1 MVTTAVPVTGVTPA
15 TDKVDRS
22 LVGEVGFCVAVV
34 TMAVP
39 VLGVTPSI
47 DKVGRSLVGEVG
59 FCVAVVTK
67 AVPVLGV
74 TPAIDKVGR
83 SLVGDVGFCVAVVTM
98 AVPVLGVTPS
108 IDKVGRSL
116 VGDVGFCVAVE
127 TMAVPVIGV
136 TPAIERVGPL
146 LVWGS
151 VTAVG
156 LCDAVVTAAVPV
168 NGVTPSTDI
177 VSPVFAGETAPK
189 TDKVGDGKG
198 AASLGMDTPT
208 TAKACNS
215 SGPGCGSCR
224 LATRWLDGPFWG
236 KIFGKGSPPLSSFGC
251 VWLAE
256 SRSFFSIFNF
266 RAGGEKTLSL
276 KCPVFCTLKSSSVGT
291 ALSWKC

>member
-1 MVTTAVPVTGVTPA
+1 M
-15 TDKVDRS
+15 
-22 LVGEVGFCVAVV
+22 GEVGFCVAVE
-34 TMAVP
+34 TM
-39 VLGVTPSI
+39 
-47 DKVGRSLVGEVG
+47 
-59 FCVAVVTK
+59 

-83 SLVGDVGFCVAVVTM
+83 SLVGDVGISVAVETM
-98 AVPVLGVTPS
+98 VVPVTAFTPS

-116 VGDVGFCVAVE
+116 VGDVGICVAVE
-127 TMAVPVIGV
+127 TMAVPVPGL
-136 TPAIERVGPL
+136 TPSIERVGPL

-215 SGPGCGSCR
+215 SGRGCWSCR

-236 KIFGKGSPPLSSFGC
+236 RILGERISATFLL
-251 VWLAE
+251 WLCLAC
-256 SRSFFSIFNF
+256 RVPQFLLDI
-266 RAGGEKTLSL
+266 
-276 KCPVFCTLKSSSVGT
+276 
-291 ALSWKC
+291 